1 MSFARTVFDLFRETF
16 QEWSEDNAARM
27 AAALAYYTV
36 FSIGPLLV
44 IVTAVAGLAFGQDAV
59 RDRLDE
65 QIAGLVGPESAAFI
79 QEIIKNASDP
89 GEGLLATVIGIATL
103 LLGAMGVFQQL
114 QDALNT
120 AWDVSSQSGGG
131 LLVMIRSRLISF
143 GMVLVV
149 GLLLLIS
156 LVLSAALAALNNLVS
171 GFIPQLQLLAHIL
184 NFVVSFGI
192 ITLLFA
198 LIYKYLPETD
208 IAWRDVW
215 VGSALTALLFTVGK
229 QLIGLY
235 LGNSGLS
242 STYGAAGSFV
252 VILVWIYYSA
262 QILLFGAEFTQVFAR
277 RFGSRRAGALRH
289 PLSVTA

>member
-1 MSFARTVFDLFRETF
+1 
-16 QEWSEDNAARM
+16 
-27 AAALAYYTV
+27 
-36 FSIGPLLV
+36 
-44 IVTAVAGLAFGQDAV
+44 
-59 RDRLDE
+59 
-65 QIAGLVGPESAAFI
+65 
-79 QEIIKNASDP
+79 
-89 GEGLLATVIGIATL
+89 
-103 LLGAMGVFQQL
+103 
-114 QDALNT
+114 
-120 AWDVSSQSGGG
+120 
-131 LLVMIRSRLISF
+131 
-143 GMVLVV
+143 MVLVV

-171 GFIPQLQLLAHIL
+171 GMIPQMQLLAQIL

-215 VGSALTALLFTVGK
+215 VGSALTALLFTIGK

-289 PLSVTA
+289 PLSVAA